1 MEEDREKI
9 KSDRILEEVKRR
21 KDREKILY
29 VEEKKAKLMIFSLL
43 EDYYAFHGTDVK
55 EILPLGKITPVP
67 GSHDLIMGI
76 INVRGDIE
84 SVFDIHKCMGIPNKA
99 NSHHSRVVIA
109 AKEDIRSGILVDSVE
124 DVIEVSQ
131 ESIKPPLSNMDASI
145 KDFILGETSYNN
157 KNVTLLDVGK
167 IFKRMA
173 A

>member
-1 MEEDREKI
+1 MPEDMDKT
-9 KSDRILEEVKRR
+9 KSGRILEEVKRR

-43 EDYYAFHGTDVK
+43 EDYYAFHGEDIK
-55 EILPLGKITPVP
+55 EILPLGKITQVP
-67 GSHDLIMGI
+67 GSHALILGI

-99 NSHHSRVVIA
+99 NSNQSRVVIA
-109 AKEDIRSGILVDSVE
+109 AKEGIRSGILVDSVE
-124 DVIEVSQ
+124 DVIDVPDEA
-131 ESIKPPLSNMDASI
+131 IKPPLSNMDASI
-145 KDFILGETSYNN
+145 KDFILGETNYKN